1 MQQKQDRLIFFPLFS
16 PNAAQPVN
24 VKNVEN
30 DDNDVDNDDISAK
43 KCIFETNMSLQI
55 FKSEHFSAG
64 YRVTKDLRNST
75 DFVLLKHVYLIIH
88 WAQWYLVL
96 RLSCMTL

>member
-30 DDNDVDNDDISAK
+30 DNDDADDDDISAK
-43 KCIFETNMSLQI
+43 KMHIRNQYEFANFQKRAI
-55 FKSEHFSAG
+55 SAG
-64 YRVTKDLRNST
+64 NRVTKDLRNST
-75 DFVLLKHVYLIIH
+75 DFVWV
-88 WAQWYLVL
+88 
-96 RLSCMTL
+96 